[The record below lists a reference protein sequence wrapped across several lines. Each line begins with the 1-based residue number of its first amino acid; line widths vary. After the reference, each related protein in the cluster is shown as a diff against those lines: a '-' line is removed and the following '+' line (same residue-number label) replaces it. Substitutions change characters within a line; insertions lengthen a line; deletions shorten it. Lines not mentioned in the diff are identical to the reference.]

1 MSIGFDSSKVNIN
14 PFGVTETSSNVT
26 TNTSSVEVYTNT
38 QTADSVGT
46 TVEKEE
52 KEDKINRNF
61 DIDELV
67 KKYKNDPLKVLEV
80 LGIDYTDEQIEELK
94 LIINDK
100 KSLKS
105 FLEIVKQD
113 NLSASDIFAG
123 IKKAATQKTS
133 GIFSRIK
140 NVITTAIE
148 EGIEEAFNLAQSEQV
163 YKAGKLGSNMNDIR
177 EEREDFSSEGVANI
191 AQTIVDTP
199 EIKENTMHFVTKNEN
214 DGKKLYTE
222 EDVTK
227 AIEIM
232 AQNPQNANL
241 FTANAVELESIKDNK
256 NNIKY
261 KGSTIINVDEKMV
274 QNKDLQSTMLNTAK
288 KKDMTDNYL
297 VGITDNLV
305 ENPNM
310 KKALDEFLNMK
321 DDKGNDRF
329 SASNIL
335 NQTDYMADK
344 DIDIIND
351 YLINT
356 KELAIHNKLS
366 GDNIVSISGNI
377 TDKPEIKNEVLTLI
391 ETQSVN
397 GNEVEKYAES
407 ALVNN
412 NNEQTQKEYTKS
424 NTISNTISTQTATNP
439 IINNKSI
446 TNNAEIKSATEPEEK
461 IFATTTTINGK
472 IYDRNL
478 VQNALYR
485 KFGTSAEGILQNLE
499 KDPRFIETIKKY
511 GNQKVI
517 LDSIINQPGLVE
529 KLMRS
534 LRSISTDELANMLPL
549 CTNSTM
555 TETLI
560 KLTSK
565 YGATKAVSMLTEA
578 KNNNTIDQILAIL
591 DNGTMDTSTKKAK
604 IENINSRQNK
614 ASIFA

>member
-14 PFGVTETSSNVT
+14 PFGVAETSSNVT

-227 AIEIM
+227 ATEIM
-232 AQNPQNANL
+232 SQNPQDANL
-241 FTANAVELESIKDNK
+241 FTANAVELESIKDDK

-356 KELAIHNKLS
+356 KELAIHDKLS

-412 NNEQTQKEYTKS
+412 NNEQTQKEYTK
-424 NTISNTISTQTATNP
+424 SNTISTQTATNP

>member
-227 AIEIM
+227 ATEIM
-232 AQNPQNANL
+232 AQNPQDANL
-241 FTANAVELESIKDNK
+241 FTANAVELESIKDDK

-356 KELAIHNKLS
+356 KELAIHDKLS

-412 NNEQTQKEYTKS
+412 NNEQTQKEYTK
-424 NTISNTISTQTATNP
+424 SNTISTQTATNP

>member
-227 AIEIM
+227 ATEIM
-232 AQNPQNANL
+232 AQNPQDANL

-356 KELAIHNKLS
+356 KELAIHDKLS

-424 NTISNTISTQTATNP
+424 NTISTQTTTNP

-591 DNGTMDTSTKKAK
+591 DNGTMDTSTKKTK

>member
-1 MSIGFDSSKVNIN
+1 MSIAFDSSKINLN
-14 PFGVTETSSNVT
+14 PFGVTETSGNVT
-26 TNTSSVEVYTNT
+26 TSTSSVEVYTNT
-38 QTADSVGT
+38 QTSDSIGT
-46 TVEKEE
+46 TVEKEV
-52 KEDKINRNF
+52 KEDTINRNF

-67 KKYKNDPLKVLEV
+67 KKYKDDPLKVLEV

-94 LIINDK
+94 SIINDK

-163 YKAGKLGSNMNDIR
+163 YKASKLGSNMNDIR

-227 AIEIM
+227 ATEIM
-232 AQNPQNANL
+232 AQNPQDANL
-241 FTANAVELESIKDNK
+241 FTSNAVELESIKDDN

-261 KGSTIINVDEKMV
+261 KGSTIINVDEKMI

-305 ENPNM
+305 ENPDM

-329 SASNIL
+329 SALNIL

-344 DIDIIND
+344 NINIIDD
-351 YLINT
+351 YLNNT
-356 KELAIHNKLS
+356 KELAIYDKLS

-424 NTISNTISTQTATNP
+424 NTINTQTATNP

-446 TNNAEIKSATEPEEK
+446 TNNVEIKSATEPEEK

-472 IYDRNL
+472 VYDRNL

-534 LRSISTDELANMLPL
+534 LRSVSTDDLANMLPL

-555 TETLI
+555 TEALI

-591 DNGTMDTSTKKAK
+591 DNGTIDTSTKKTK
-604 IENINSRQNK
+604 IENINNGEK
-614 ASIFA
+614 ATSIFA

>member
-227 AIEIM
+227 ATEIM
-232 AQNPQNANL
+232 AQNPQDANL

-356 KELAIHNKLS
+356 KELAIHDKLS

-412 NNEQTQKEYTKS
+412 NNEQTQKEYTK
-424 NTISNTISTQTATNP
+424 SNTISTQTATNP

>member
-227 AIEIM
+227 ATEIM
-232 AQNPQNANL
+232 AQNPQDANL
-241 FTANAVELESIKDNK
+241 FTANAVELESIKDDK

-274 QNKDLQSTMLNTAK
+274 QNKDLQSTMLYTAK

-356 KELAIHNKLS
+356 KELAIHDKLS

-412 NNEQTQKEYTKS
+412 NNEQTQKEYTK
-424 NTISNTISTQTATNP
+424 SNTISTQTATNP